1 MIYACESMIIRFL
14 VRLSN
19 QDRASPA
26 GRKQLT
32 RRAYESVRKLGADIG
47 NLRVSSTAI
56 ELDLLL
62 GSENGLQRAVKA
74 LENEIGPLLTL
85 RKLDFES
92 PRTRE
97 EEAVKSGL
105 DLFNQERYWESHEA
119 LESAWKMASGDEKE
133 ILQGLILVAAALVH
147 WQKNEKQVT
156 LSVLNR
162 ARDKLAAHETKKYS
176 GIDLGSLTDKIEKML
191 KAAEP
196 EFFKLLES
204 NRNL

>member
-1 MIYACESMIIRFL
+1 MIIRFL

-19 QDRASPA
+19 RDRASA
-26 GRKQLT
+26 VDRKQLT
-32 RRAYESVRKLGADIG
+32 RRAYESVRTLGADIG

-62 GSENGLQRAVKA
+62 ESENGLQGAVKA

-85 RKLDFES
+85 RKLQLES
-92 PRTRE
+92 PATDKK
-97 EEAVKSGL
+97 EAVKAGL
-105 DLFNQERYWESHEA
+105 KLFNQERYWESHEA

-147 WQKNEKQVT
+147 WQKNEREVT
-156 LSVLNR
+156 LSVLKR
-162 ARDKLAAHETKKYS
+162 ARDKLAIHETEYS
-176 GIDLGSLTDKIEKML
+176 GIDLESLTDKIEEML

-196 EFFKLLES
+196 EFFKLVES
-204 NRNL
+204 DKNP